1 LDGKIAFGNLFF
13 EKCDKISIGDEI
25 MSNIKQLI
33 LENNFNFKKKY
44 GQNFLV
50 DSNVLNKI
58 VALADIK
65 EKTLVIE
72 IGVGSGNLTKKIARY
87 AKNVIGYEIDESLKP
102 IISESL
108 GEFTNIKVIYDD
120 FLKRN
125 LLKDLNDF
133 NYSNIY
139 VIANLPY
146 YITTPIISKLIEDNI
161 SVDKM
166 ILMVQKEV
174 ADRISAKPDN
184 KDYNSLTIFINY
196 YFNVHKL
203 FDVSKNV
210 FIPKPNVDS
219 TVIELEKKDSQ
230 YEVDDEELFF
240 KIVRD
245 SFTQKRK
252 NLRNNLKNYNLQKI
266 DEVLKKHNLDLTV
279 RAEHLT
285 IEEFIEIANNL

>member
-1 LDGKIAFGNLFF
+1 
-13 EKCDKISIGDEI
+13 
-25 MSNIKQLI
+25 MTNIKQLI

-44 GQNFLV
+44 GQNFLI
-50 DSNVLNKI
+50 DNNILNKI
-58 VALADIK
+58 VASADIK
-65 EKTLVIE
+65 ENTLVIE
-72 IGVGSGNLTKKIARY
+72 IGVGSGNLTKKIAEC
-87 AKNVIGYEIDESLKP
+87 AKNVIGYEIDENLKP

-108 GEFTNIKVIYDD
+108 KEYTNVTIIYDD

-125 LLKDLNDF
+125 LVNDLKKF
-133 NYSNIY
+133 EYSTIY

-161 SVDKM
+161 NVDKM
-166 ILMVQKEV
+166 VIMIQKEV
-174 ADRISAKPDN
+174 ADRINAKPDN
-184 KDYNSLTIFINY
+184 KDYNSLTIFLNY
-196 YFNVHKL
+196 YFNVSKL

-219 TVIELEKKDSQ
+219 SVIELSRKDKKYKVKNED
-230 YEVDDEELFF
+230 LFF

-245 SFTQKRK
+245 AFTQKRK
-252 NLRNNLKNYNLQKI
+252 NLRNNLKNYDLQKI
-266 DEVLKKHNLDLTV
+266 DEVLKKYNLDLTA